1 MRRHSKKSEIAMQAT
16 TPHAKHSRLSSESA
30 TVLASYGARTTWPS
44 GFQIYQ
50 KGTAADGVSV
60 VLRGHVIL
68 RNRIRTGRG
77 FVPAIITPGE
87 MFGIEGLSHEAKYV
101 TDAFAAEET
110 ETLFVNGAQ
119 FRAFV
124 RENPGSALDVM
135 SQLMSERAQLLEKL
149 HAMASQNVE
158 QRLVAALQRLAA
170 DRSFLT
176 AEGKL
181 RIELRHHRLLCEMV
195 GATRE
200 SIALALGR
208 LIGTGVATRRGMSFV
223 ITPSS
228 LVAHMHAETT
238 ETDAMMPL
246 AQETVQ
252 H

>member
-1 MRRHSKKSEIAMQAT
+1 MQAT
-16 TPHAKHSRLSSESA
+16 SPHARHSRIGAESA

-50 KGTAADGVSV
+50 KGTVADGVSL

-77 FVPAIITPGE
+77 FVPAIVTPGE

-124 RENPGSALDVM
+124 RENPGSALDVI

-181 RIELRHHRLLCEMV
+181 RIELKHHRLLCEMV

-223 ITPSS
+223 IAPSS
-228 LVAHMHAETT
+228 LASHLNAEPAET
-238 ETDAMMPL
+238 DGMVPL
-246 AQETVQ
+246 AQETMQ